1 MYEFIRTG
9 ELTGY
14 IDCPA
19 KIGVYLPG
27 GSEAWLFDAGSDKDA
42 GKKVLKTAEQN
53 GWSVKGIINTHSHAD
68 HSGGNRVI
76 QDRTGCAVLAS
87 KTEAAFINNPIL
99 EPAYLFGAF
108 PPKELRH
115 KFLLAQESKCEELTA
130 LNLPQGLEI
139 IPLEGHFFGMI
150 GLLAPDG
157 TAFIADSVASAETLE
172 KYRLSFL
179 YDVEAYLD
187 TLTRLENIEA
197 KLFVPSHAAP
207 VADVR
212 ELTEINRRSVLEN
225 AETIEN
231 LCQGEIIEN
240 ILKQLF
246 DAFSLTLNFEQYA
259 LVGSTLRSY
268 LAWLSDK
275 GRVEARIEDN
285 RLLWY
290 KVV

>member
-1 MYEFIRTG
+1 MYEFVRTG

-27 GSEAWLFDAGSDKDA
+27 GGDAWLIDAGSDKDA
-42 GKKVLKTAEQN
+42 GKKVLKAAEQN
-53 GWSVKGIINTHSHAD
+53 SWTVKGVINTHSHAD
-68 HSGGNRVI
+68 HSGGNRLV

-87 KTEAAFINNPIL
+87 RTEAAFINNPIL

-115 KFLLAQESKCEELTA
+115 KFLLAQESKCEELNEY
-130 LNLPQGLEI
+130 NLPQGLEI
-139 IPLEGHFFGMI
+139 IPLEGHFFSMI
-150 GLLAPDG
+150 GLLASDG

-172 KYRLSFL
+172 KYKLSFL
-179 YDVEAYLD
+179 YDVEAFLKSLD
-187 TLTRLENIEA
+187 RLEKIEA

-207 VADVR
+207 VEDIR
-212 ELTEINRRSVLEN
+212 ELTEINRRSVLEA
-225 AETIEN
+225 AETITE
-231 LCQGEIIEN
+231 LCRGEMFEN

-246 DAFSLTLNFEQYA
+246 DKYSLTLSFEQYA
-259 LVGSTLRSY
+259 LVGSTVRSY
-268 LAWLSDK
+268 LAWLSDS

-290 KVV
+290 KI